1 MNLGRFSSM
10 GQGDTSQLEL
20 TRTKRELT
28 RIDIENKRLNNL
40 CESLKKKLD
49 GAEYNVRDLE
59 ADLAVS
65 DRKQYISTLIGSPLI
80 ISHIMFK
87 AQSNNLV
94 KEIKTKE
101 KLEDRIKTDHDQ
113 MEKIKTELGTIKNNF
128 KKAESNIEKLNET
141 LKDLKVI

>member
-1 MNLGRFSSM
+1 M

-20 TRTKRELT
+20 TRTKRELA
-28 RIDIENKRLNNL
+28 RIDVENKRLNNL
-40 CESLKKKLD
+40 CESLKKELD
-49 GAEYNVRDLE
+49 SAEYNVRDLE

-65 DRKQYISTLIGSPLI
+65 GRRQSNISALIGSPLI
-80 ISHIMFK
+80 IFYIIFK

-101 KLEDRIKTDHDQ
+101 KLEDLIKTNHDQ
-113 MEKIKTELGTIKNNF
+113 LEKIKTELSITKNNF

>member
-40 CESLKKKLD
+40 CESLKKELD

-65 DRKQYISTLIGSPLI
+65 DRKQNISTLIGSPLI
-80 ISHIMFK
+80 LFPI
-87 AQSNNLV
+87 LC
-94 KEIKTKE
+94 
-101 KLEDRIKTDHDQ
+101 LR
-113 MEKIKTELGTIKNNF
+113 
-128 KKAESNIEKLNET
+128 
-141 LKDLKVI
+141 LKVTI